1 MIKRGEE
8 RNLERPQ
15 DATGN
20 WSGPAREGLT
30 ILRCLAY
37 QSPLDQGHDGLLCT
51 SYGPEGLCAMEYPI
65 ALQGRTPRVEKSTPK
80 VEASEVHW
88 CAE

>member
-1 MIKRGEE
+1 VIKRGEE
-8 RNLERPQ
+8 RSLERPQ
-15 DATGN
+15 DAIGN

-37 QSPLDQGHDGLLCT
+37 QSPLDQGHVALLCT
-51 SYGPEGLCAMEYPI
+51 SYGPEGLCARQRPI
-65 ALQGRTPRVEKSTPK
+65 ALQGRTPRVEKSTPTL
-80 VEASEVHW
+80 EASEVQW